1 MKVILQADVKGHGK
15 KGQLVNVSDGYAR
28 NFLLPKNLAVEA
40 NNANLNEACFLK
52 RYKNLLKTV
61 NIQILPLE
69 YMLHYTRIVHYC
81 TY

>member
-1 MKVILQADVKGHGK
+1 MVNDVINTFFEEKFTTKEIVEAII
-15 KGQLVNVSDGYAR
+15 
-28 NFLLPKNLAVEA
+28 KNNA